1 MYTVKRLF
9 QTTAFI
15 LGITLPFSLLSC
27 KADDNLNANDSSD
40 SIQDSTQEAALA
52 FPGAEGFG
60 RHTSGGRGG
69 RVFYVTKLTDD
80 GSPGTLRYAVKQT
93 MARYILFKVSG
104 TIALQSRLN
113 IDYGNVTIAGQTAPG
128 EGICIKNYPVQIN
141 ADNIIIRFIRF
152 RMGDEKK
159 VQGDAL
165 GGRFYK
171 DIMIDHCSAS
181 WSTDECLS
189 FYFNTNT
196 TVQWCMITESLRNS
210 AHSKGSHGYGGIFGG
225 TNASFH
231 HNLLAC
237 HDSRNPRFGDLAKVA
252 TLSDL
257 VDYRNNVIYNWGGNS
272 AYGGE
277 GMNINIVNNY
287 YKPGPATKDDVKSR
301 IYSIDM
307 NQNPEDATF
316 NTWGKYYI
324 DGNVIEGQPKP
335 TNNNWEFGVYNQFGS
350 WYHVTAEDKAGMRL
364 SSPHPINNNVTTQ
377 TAEKTYESVLN
388 YAGASLKRD
397 PVDERIIDNVRKGT
411 FTADGSEGSKN
422 GIIDSQKDVGGW
434 PTLESIPAPKDSDDD
449 GMPNNWESDHQL
461 DPNTSNSNGK
471 DLSTV
476 YDNVEVYLHSLV
488 KEITL
493 RQLK

>member
-165 GGRFYK
+165 GGR
-171 DIMIDHCSAS
+171 
-181 WSTDECLS
+181 
-189 FYFNTNT
+189 
-196 TVQWCMITESLRNS
+196 
-210 AHSKGSHGYGGIFGG
+210 
-225 TNASFH
+225 
-231 HNLLAC
+231 
-237 HDSRNPRFGDLAKVA
+237 
-252 TLSDL
+252 
-257 VDYRNNVIYNWGGNS
+257 
-272 AYGGE
+272 
-277 GMNINIVNNY
+277 
-287 YKPGPATKDDVKSR
+287 
-301 IYSIDM
+301 
-307 NQNPEDATF
+307 
-316 NTWGKYYI
+316 
-324 DGNVIEGQPKP
+324 
-335 TNNNWEFGVYNQFGS
+335 
-350 WYHVTAEDKAGMRL
+350 
-364 SSPHPINNNVTTQ
+364 
-377 TAEKTYESVLN
+377 
-388 YAGASLKRD
+388 
-397 PVDERIIDNVRKGT
+397 
-411 FTADGSEGSKN
+411 
-422 GIIDSQKDVGGW
+422 
-434 PTLESIPAPKDSDDD
+434 
-449 GMPNNWESDHQL
+449 
-461 DPNTSNSNGK
+461 
-471 DLSTV
+471 
-476 YDNVEVYLHSLV
+476 
-488 KEITL
+488 
-493 RQLK
+493 